1 MTEAKIRHLEM
12 IRNAIDG
19 AAGNSLRI
27 KGFAMLLLAGAL
39 ALLLRDSSGGG
50 TIPLPMAVILWLIII
65 ILGVLDLYFIR
76 QADLFRIL
84 YNHVQTL
91 SDDGVDFSM
100 ELEGYSAELERQY
113 GEHPSFQLWASVF
126 LYLNIFLIVLA
137 GTLPLLAI

>member
-1 MTEAKIRHLEM
+1 MQAKIRHLEM

-39 ALLLRDSSGGG
+39 ALLLRDSSGGVV
-50 TIPLPMAVILWLIII
+50 IPLPMAVILWLIII

-84 YNHVQTL
+84 YNHVQTI
-91 SDDGVDFSM
+91 SENDVNFSM
-100 ELEGYSAELERQY
+100 EVEQYSDELDRQY
-113 GEHPSFQLWASVF
+113 GERPSFQLWASAF

-137 GTLPLLAI
+137 GTLPSLAI